1 MLYGVHLA
9 INMVHLGVE
18 AAITIPMGFA
28 TNSMN
33 MPSLVGK
40 VRFTCIRNSLKMT
53 KYFFSMYF
61 RAVVI
66 IWQSPLSTIFQLV
79 SYIVVVSFIGGG
91 NRIPGENHRPF
102 SQVTDKLYHI
112 CCMEYTLP

>member
-1 MLYGVHLA
+1 VAEY
-9 INMVHLGVE
+9 LGVE

-66 IWQSPLSTIFQLV
+66 IWQLDLQNTLYINKPQRWCNGQRDFFMKERHINRTSVYYIQVRKDILV
-79 SYIVVVSFIGGG
+79 KLD
-91 NRIPGENHRPF
+91 ENI
-102 SQVTDKLYHI
+102 KIY
-112 CCMEYTLP
+112 MYT

>member
-1 MLYGVHLA
+1 MDIHKKLDNLVAEY
-9 INMVHLGVE
+9 LGVE

-66 IWQSPLSTIFQLV
+66 I
-79 SYIVVVSFIGGG
+79 Y
-91 NRIPGENHRPF
+91 RINFEIH
-102 SQVTDKLYHI
+102 
-112 CCMEYTLP
+112 

>member
-9 INMVHLGVE
+9 INMVRTYCFVIVGYMDIHKKLDNLVAEYLGVE

-53 KYFFSMYF
+53 KYY
-61 RAVVI
+61 
-66 IWQSPLSTIFQLV
+66 
-79 SYIVVVSFIGGG
+79 
-91 NRIPGENHRPF
+91 
-102 SQVTDKLYHI
+102 
-112 CCMEYTLP
+112 